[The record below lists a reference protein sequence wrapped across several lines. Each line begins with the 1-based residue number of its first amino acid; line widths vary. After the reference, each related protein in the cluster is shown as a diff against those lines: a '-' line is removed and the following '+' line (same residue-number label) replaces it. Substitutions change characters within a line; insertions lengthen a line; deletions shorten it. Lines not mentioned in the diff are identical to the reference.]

1 MCRFALAPLLLLT
14 ALAARA
20 QKPAQPTKDAVK
32 PVTVEQLEQ
41 SLTETQGG
49 ADAELA
55 QSLMR
60 LELTERLS
68 ARRFTHLKEA
78 LPGEKSAQALLILTD
93 RSEFLNPPKDEI
105 VDQPVPDVAA
115 TRAMLVAIVNYVNTT
130 QRQLPNLMATRETTG
145 FEDRPAQD
153 SLESTGIVSMSAMPL
168 HQIASSTRVVTYRDR
183 KEIVDEKASK
193 GMKQGAPVEGLVTS
207 GEFGPILS
215 TVVADALKGAIT
227 WAHWEEGA
235 AERNAVFHF
244 SVPEG
249 KSNYFVKFCCYVDGY
264 QAGGEPELAVYNERA
279 GLPRRYHLQSS
290 RRIDLARLTP
300 GRNAAHRPGCQRR
313 YRDRIQ
319 RSRNRGKDLHL
330 SEPKRVAPS
339 GACGPAEPDVR
350 QIELPGTGEDV
361 LEQRSVQAIPPFWL
375 RDAHSHF
382 RRGACSK
389 IATSGQFAD
398 RN

>member
-1 MCRFALAPLLLLT
+1 MCRSSYGACTMCRFALAPLLLLT

-279 GLPRRYHLQSS
+279 AYHGDITFSPADGSILRVSLQAEMPPTGLVASAGIVIEYSEVEIGGKTYICPSRSVSLLQ
-290 RRIDLARLTP
+290 
-300 GRNAAHRPGCQRR
+300 AHVGQQNPMFAKSN
-313 YRDRIQ
+313 YR
-319 RSRNRGKDLHL
+319 
-330 SEPKRVAPS
+330 
-339 GACGPAEPDVR
+339 GPAKTF
-350 QIELPGTGEDV
+350 LNN
-361 LEQRSVQAIPPFWL
+361 VQFKQ
-375 RDAHSHF
+375 F
-382 RRGACSK
+382 RRFGSETR
-389 IATSGQFAD
+389 ILTSDVEPAPK
-398 RN
+398 